1 MTLPLVHKE
10 TTRQV
15 VMRYKVEA
23 VVEVHLAVA
32 DEKVREFFEIDNPT
46 AEIDA
51 DMLTEYI
58 AETTDESLWD
68 LHEITYWDS
77 VDDIT
82 VTDTSTEMVAP
93 PAFVPLPGMEGL

>member
-32 DEKVREFFEIDNPT
+32 DE
-46 AEIDA
+46 
-51 DMLTEYI
+51 
-58 AETTDESLWD
+58 
-68 LHEITYWDS
+68 
-77 VDDIT
+77 
-82 VTDTSTEMVAP
+82 
-93 PAFVPLPGMEGL
+93 